1 MSDGCDLV
9 LKNVLLPGGRVAD
22 ISLFGGR
29 VVHVGA
35 GLTRDDVLNCRG
47 KTVLPAAVDMHVHMR
62 GGVQS
67 HKEDWESGSRS
78 ALAGGVTVVV
88 DQPNTIP
95 PLVTPDSF
103 TRRVRE
109 AEGASFCHYAV
120 NAGYVSGCDIQELW
134 SGGAMAFGEL
144 FAAPSSYGD
153 ALKTE
158 DLSTALR
165 TVSSFGGLCTIHAEE
180 VRDGQ
185 DSDLHAH
192 NALRSPH
199 GESRAVQWIRNLN
212 TRSCRLHLCH
222 MSSQMSITSAGDSTV
237 EVTPHHLLL
246 SVGDFDPLDARGKVN
261 PPLRPS
267 DQRRKLIMTWDRID
281 VLASDH
287 APHTLDEKELP
298 FESAPSG
305 VPGVE
310 TMVPLMLQFCRERK
324 IPMTSL
330 MEKTSWKPAAILGI
344 PRAGFLAGDR
354 ADFAIYGSA
363 ETVIRGDLLHSRA
376 GWTPF
381 EGRKAVFPDTVIM
394 GGKVVFHEGS
404 FSRGNPSWIP
414 GRGYIGPAPIKNGA
428 DTAQP

>member
-1 MSDGCDLV
+1 MPGECDLV

-35 GLTRDDVLNCRG
+35 GLPEDHALNCRG

-67 HKEDWESGSRS
+67 HKEDWESGSKS

-103 TRRVRE
+103 SRRISE

-120 NAGYVSGCDIQELW
+120 NAGYVSGCDLQALW
-134 SGGAMAFGEL
+134 SRGAMAFGEL
-144 FAAPSSYGD
+144 FAASSSYGD
-153 ALKTE
+153 ALNAGA
-158 DLSTALR
+158 LSTALGII
-165 TVSSFGGLCTIHAEE
+165 SSLGGLCTIHAEE
-180 VRDGQ
+180 VRNGQ
-185 DSDLHAH
+185 DSDLRTH
-192 NALRSPH
+192 NTIRSPR
-199 GESRAVQWIRNLN
+199 GESHAVQWIKNLN
-212 TRSCRLHLCH
+212 THSCRLHFCH
-222 MSSQMSITSAGDSTV
+222 LSSRMSIMNAGDSSV

-246 SVGDFDPLDARGKVN
+246 SLEDCDPLDARGKVN
-261 PPLRPS
+261 PPLRT
-267 DQRRKLIMTWDRID
+267 DDERRKLISAWDRID

-287 APHTLDEKELP
+287 APHTRNEKDLP

-305 VPGVE
+305 IPGVE

-330 MEKTSWKPAAILGI
+330 MEKTSWKPADILGI
-344 PRAGFLAGDR
+344 PRAGFLVGER
-354 ADFAIYGSA
+354 ADFAIFGRIGTA
-363 ETVIRGDLLHSRA
+363 IQGDLLHSRA
-376 GWTPF
+376 SWTPF

-394 GGKVVFHEGS
+394 DGKVVFHEGT
-404 FSRGNPSWIP
+404 FFRGNPSWIP
-414 GRGYIGPAPIKNGA
+414 GRGYIGRAPIKNGA

>member
-1 MSDGCDLV
+1 MPDECDLV
-9 LKNVLLPGGRVAD
+9 LENVLLPGGRVAD
-22 ISLFGGR
+22 ISLSGGR

-35 GLTRDDVLNCRG
+35 GLPGDHAINCRG

-62 GGVQS
+62 GRVQS
-67 HKEDWESGSRS
+67 HKEDWESGSMS

-95 PLVTPDSF
+95 PLVTPHSF
-103 TRRVRE
+103 ARRILE
-109 AEGASFCHYAV
+109 AEDASFCHYAV
-120 NAGYVSGCDIQELW
+120 NAGYAPGCDLRALW
-134 SGGAMAFGEL
+134 SRGAMAFGEL

-153 ALKTE
+153 ALSAG
-158 DLSTALR
+158 DLSTALGII
-165 TVSSFGGLCTIHAEE
+165 SSLGGLCTIHAEE

-192 NALRSPH
+192 NAIRSPG
-199 GESRAVQWIRNLN
+199 GESRAVQWIRSLN
-212 TRSCRLHLCH
+212 TSSCRLHFCH
-222 MSSQMSITSAGDSTV
+222 MSSGMSIMNAGDSTV

-246 SVGDFDPLDARGKVN
+246 SLEDCDPLDARGKVN
-261 PPLRPS
+261 PPLRPAGQ
-267 DQRRKLIMTWDRID
+267 QRTLVSAWDRID

-287 APHTLDEKELP
+287 APHTLHEKELP

-305 VPGVE
+305 IPGVE

-330 MEKTSWKPAAILGI
+330 MEKTSWKPADILGI
-344 PRAGFLAGDR
+344 PRAGFLSGDR
-354 ADFAIYGSA
+354 ADFAIYGRA
-363 ETVIRGDLLHSRA
+363 KTVIKGDLLHSRA

-381 EGRKAVFPDTVIM
+381 EGRNAVFPDTVIM
-394 GGKVVFHEGS
+394 GGKVVFHEGT
-404 FSRGNPSWIP
+404 FFRGNPSWIP
-414 GRGYIGPAPIKNGA
+414 GRGYIGPTPIKNGA